1 MTRKDALLYQNARFY
16 EAFERSSI
24 DMMEEIWSD
33 SPRVRCVHPG
43 WSVVEGRSAVLES
56 WQRIFDGEVKMKVSL
71 RNVKADVYGSIGV
84 VVLQEEVFYTSG
96 KLSNSGSVIA
106 TNIFEHDGKNWKM
119 IHHHGSPTV
128 VVEEQ
133 EGENFRY
140 N

>member
-16 EAFERSSI
+16 EAFERSSME
-24 DMMEEIWSD
+24 MMEEIWSD
-33 SPRVRCVHPG
+33 SPRVRCIHPG
-43 WSVVEGRSAVLES
+43 WSVVEGREAVLES

-71 RNVKADVYGSIGV
+71 RNVRADVYDSIGV
-84 VVLQEEVFYTSG
+84 VVLMEEVLYTSG

-106 TNIFEHDGKNWKM
+106 TNIFEHDGQGWKM